1 MEQEGS
7 GFIQRRGSVLFL
19 GSRRGRK
26 RQEVGTEL
34 KEVKVGY
41 VISHFRNYELIIHC
55 FGVSGIE
62 INRIPRNTKV

>member
-1 MEQEGS
+1 MTVNKMEQELAMLYGKLMEHWL
-7 GFIQRRGSVLFL
+7 LFL

-41 VISHFRNYELIIHC
+41 VI
-55 FGVSGIE
+55 
-62 INRIPRNTKV
+62 

>member
-1 MEQEGS
+1 MASSTAAGGTRLTGQGSMVEQEGS
-7 GFIQRRGSVLFL
+7 GFIQRRGSMLFL

-41 VISHFRNYELIIHC
+41 
-55 FGVSGIE
+55 GI
-62 INRIPRNTKV
+62 

>member
-1 MEQEGS
+1 MVEQEGS
-7 GFIQRRGSVLFL
+7 WYIQRRGSVLFL

-41 VISHFRNYELIIHC
+41 VIQHFRNYKLIIHC
-55 FGVSGIE
+55 F
-62 INRIPRNTKV
+62 